1 MQVNQSGSLQLQ
13 ENKKE
18 QEIVSRYSSI
28 QKSLIMTT
36 PQEYEDVWANVIQN
50 CKEQGKEWYTMS
62 KSNKLDMLA
71 AVKYR
76 VWADRNYVKFNR
88 FALGL
93 KQLKASHLMLSC
105 HFKHIV
111 G

>member
-1 MQVNQSGSLQLQ
+1 
-13 ENKKE
+13 
-18 QEIVSRYSSI
+18 
-28 QKSLIMTT
+28 
-36 PQEYEDVWANVIQN
+36 
-50 CKEQGKEWYTMS
+50 MS